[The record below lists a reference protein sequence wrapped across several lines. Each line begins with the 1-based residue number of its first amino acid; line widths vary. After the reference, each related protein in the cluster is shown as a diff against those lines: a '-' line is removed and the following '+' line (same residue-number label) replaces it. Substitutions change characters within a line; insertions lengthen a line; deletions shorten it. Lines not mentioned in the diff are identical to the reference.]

1 MENKKN
7 NLTLEDYESEF
18 SYTKSKNDIN
28 ISFNRVAFVFF
39 IFLIIALVFSLKSTY
54 FGFLEL
60 KNKKISIHKK
70 DYRSSIVDRNGN
82 ILAKT
87 VNTINVGINPNLVI
101 NKKKLLLNLKII
113 FPNKDFKNI
122 KEKFNKNKFF
132 YLEKKITH
140 EKLEQLILFRK
151 TNNTRKT

>member
-1 MENKKN
+1 MDNKKT

-60 KNKKISIHKK
+60 NNKKISIQKK
-70 DYRSSIVDRNGN
+70 DY
-82 ILAKT
+82 
-87 VNTINVGINPNLVI
+87 
-101 NKKKLLLNLKII
+101 
-113 FPNKDFKNI
+113 
-122 KEKFNKNKFF
+122 
-132 YLEKKITH
+132 
-140 EKLEQLILFRK
+140 
-151 TNNTRKT
+151 

>member
-1 MENKKN
+1 MDNKKT

-28 ISFNRVAFVFF
+28 ISFNRVAFIFF

-82 ILAKT
+82 ILATSIPAWSVFVDPKE
-87 VNTINVGINPNLVI
+87 VLQ
-101 NKKKLLLNLKII
+101 
-113 FPNKDFKNI
+113 PNKSAKI
-122 KEKFNKNKFF
+122 LHKLMPEKD
-132 YLEKKITH
+132 LVT
-140 EKLEQLILFRK
+140 LI
-151 TNNTRKT
+151 